1 MHAAQCELRRG
12 VKLRVMSAGS
22 RRFRRIRAL
31 AVALLTGAL
40 VATVLTAVSAPA
52 TAQSPAGVRLAVAN
66 VTSLSDMGTAASL
79 VAAGAADAVLF
90 ARSATELGPEAEL
103 IVARHS
109 PASAVLV
116 GGTAALGSKIE
127 SQLLRFSPDVAFSRL
142 AGADRIDTA
151 ARAAQLSATASSGIT
166 AVIAYGWSLPDV
178 GTAASLVA
186 TGGGDVVLYSH
197 RDRLGAP
204 TRDAIARLR
213 PTRLVIIGGPAAISP
228 AVVTELAAVAPG
240 TSVARREGATRI
252 ETATAAAEPAFDA
265 GATHAVIANGWSER
279 DAGIAA
285 ALAAADADA
294 AVLYTDR
301 RGRLTDAVAAVI
313 SHRRPIRAT
322 LVGDVSRLPSEL
334 ADEIAARS
342 ASTRIDRLGDLEC
355 PATVGEA
362 TARAAL
368 LGRETAS
375 ATQPGASPS
384 ALTVAIESCAPHY
397 VDGLFEVRF
406 SFSKPLDD
414 LDDSDVYVVNG
425 EMRHLIGSEARY
437 RAVIEPAAAGAVL
450 VRIPHGA
457 VRSADGARNDAS
469 APFVRVHSI
478 HRGLP
483 AAGLDTWNRRAVLQE
498 HEDEFNREEPDW
510 EFTGDVDACEAG
522 TTGDAFRDSVI
533 QRVNWYR
540 AMAGIDPVA
549 ENREFSATAQAKA
562 LILLAENRL
571 DHHPTPEW
579 ACYRDIDIRGGENI
593 GIGNRGAGVRG
604 VDSYM
609 RDAGDNNL
617 PVGHRRQ
624 ILEPRVS
631 AIGTGNVRRNSGRY
645 RFANAMHLNY
655 DAVAASGTREVRG
668 FVAWPPA
675 GFVPAGVVWGRWSFS
690 LDSADFAGANV
701 RVDDGTGAVSV
712 QVLDR
717 TADIGSPGIVWAVA
731 GDRNSNLLGTP
742 RNGDRC
748 YTVTIDGVRVEG
760 DEQPAYEYPVCV
772 IDPSAQVGPTVNVS
786 SDAPRSVGSTF
797 EVTIDFD
804 DDVDGFTHS
813 DVDVHNGVV
822 TEFSGSGSRY
832 NATIRADDNGDVVV
846 TVRAGAVHDVRN
858 RPNPPSVPLVR
869 TADVGRPVATLSSPA
884 RATVSGS
891 FDVTI
896 EFSEPVTG
904 LDLSDIR
911 VVNGTAA
918 GLRGSGSS
926 YRATISP
933 TGDGTVMIR
942 LLQDAAANDDGRA
955 NAASQPLTRL
965 RTAGG
970 RATGIGLDTW
980 DRSGLLRSYAE
991 EFGRDEPD
999 AGFAG
1004 DVSACEAGT
1013 TSSEYRSSVVRRLN
1027 WYRAAAGLSEVSENA
1042 AHTRSAQLAAL
1053 VYLADGSFAVTP
1065 GAACYSVEAADAASG
1080 GLGSLGQTGRSAV
1093 DRYMRSGGSHNLRRN
1108 MLAPHLRQVGI
1119 GHASNPDSRYRS
1131 SFMLYTDYGDAWG
1144 AARPRVREVRGFVPW
1159 PPNGF
1164 VAQDLVPLRWSFS
1177 LANADYSDAVVTV
1190 ADHVGP
1196 LPAKVI
1202 SEDTWYRE
1210 HSLVWEVDVSA
1221 TDVRARRPTGAD
1233 HCFAVRLDGV
1243 RIGNADQAPFEY
1255 AVCVVESAE

>member
-1 MHAAQCELRRG
+1 
-12 VKLRVMSAGS
+12 MSAGS

-228 AVVTELAAVAPG
+228 TVVTELAAVAPG

-425 EMRHLIGSEARY
+425 EMRHLIGSEARH

-483 AAGLDTWNRRAVLQE
+483 AAGLDTWNRRAVMQG
-498 HEDEFNREEPDW
+498 HEDEFGRREPDSDY
-510 EFTGDVDACEAG
+510 TGDLRQCNEG
-522 TTGDAFRDSVI
+522 TTSAAFRLSVV
-533 QRVNWYR
+533 QRTNWYR
-540 AMAGIDPVA
+540 AMAGLDPVT
-549 ENREFSATAQAKA
+549 EVPELSQGAQAAA
-562 LILLAENRL
+562 LMMLAEGRL
-571 DHHPTPEW
+571 SHFPEPDW
-579 ACYRDIDIRGGENI
+579 ACHSETGAAIAGASNLGL
-593 GIGNRGAGVRG
+593 GNAGVSG
-604 VDSYM
+604 IDSYM
-609 RDAGDNNL
+609 RDNGDNNL
-617 PVGHRRQ
+617 PVGHRRW
-624 ILEPRVS
+624 ILYPQLLEV
-631 AIGTGNVRRNSGRY
+631 GTGNAWHSRS
-645 RFANAMHLNY
+645 RFRAANAL
-655 DAVAASGTREVRG
+655 DVISGDRRQDPVLIREPRG

-675 GFVPAGVVWGRWSFS
+675 GFVPARAVWGRWSFS
-690 LDSADFAGANV
+690 LADADFENAMVTMVDESQTVSTRVLARGPGAG
-701 RVDDGTGAVSV
+701 DH
-712 QVLDR
+712 
-717 TADIGSPGIVWAVA
+717 GIVWAVA

-748 YTVTIDGVRVEG
+748 YAVTIDGVRVEG

-772 IDPSAQVGPTVNVS
+772 IDPSAQVGPTVDVS

-1053 VYLADGSFAVTP
+1053 WRSAQPAALWYLADAGFPVTP

-1080 GLGSLGQTGRSAV
+1080 GLGSLGRQTGRSAV

-1108 MLAPHLRQVGI
+1108 ILAPHLRQVGI

-1177 LANADYSDAVVTV
+1177 LANADYSDAIVTV